1 MVIAMTVGAYGVLA
15 SPLFRVQEVVV
26 VGADGPTAE
35 RIAARLA
42 RQRGAN
48 LLAVEAA
55 DVQAATAGE
64 PRVARAWLVRR
75 LPSTLEV
82 AVLARDPVAEVPVAD
97 RFWEVDRLG
106 VVLGPAT
113 RPGAH
118 PALTG
123 VVQPGEGLAV
133 ARPGPPRLV
142 QAAALVSELGPVL
155 GERLAGLH
163 VDEAGERWV
172 YLTDG
177 SVIRWGVARMDADE
191 AARDARRVEVLAALV
206 AELGSARPF
215 EADLRDP
222 LRATWRP
229 R

>member
-1 MVIAMTVGAYGVLA
+1 MVFAMTVGAYGVLA
-15 SPLFRVQEVVV
+15 SPVFQIQDVVV
-26 VGADGPTAE
+26 QGVEGPTAE

-48 LLAVEAA
+48 LLAVDAA
-55 DVQAATAGE
+55 DVVAATAGE

-82 AVLARDPVAEVPVAD
+82 AVLPRDPVAQAAVQD
-97 RFWEVDRLG
+97 RFWEVDRQG
-106 VVLGPAT
+106 VVLGPAAN
-113 RPGAH
+113 PGEY
-118 PALTG
+118 PTLTG
-123 VVQPGEGLAV
+123 VVQPGEALAV

-142 QAAALVSELGPVL
+142 QAAALASELGPVL

-163 VDEAGERWV
+163 VDESGERWV

-177 SVIRWGVARMDADE
+177 SVIRWGLGAMGPDE
-191 AARDARRVEVLAALV
+191 AARDARRVEVLAALM

-222 LRATWRP
+222 ARATWRP